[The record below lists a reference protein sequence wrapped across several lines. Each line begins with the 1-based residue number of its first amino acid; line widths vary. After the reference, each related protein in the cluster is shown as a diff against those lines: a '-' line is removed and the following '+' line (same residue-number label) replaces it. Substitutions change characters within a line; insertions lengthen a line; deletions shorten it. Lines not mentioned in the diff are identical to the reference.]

1 MVFSSQQ
8 PGPGSHHTKA
18 YVMLQA
24 YLSEKG
30 KMSTYSE
37 KAWYLVYITLSYNSV
52 SRKSWFYLKLNL

>member
-30 KMSTYSE
+30 KMSPYSE

-52 SRKSWFYLKLNL
+52 S